1 MLNVVLKIF
10 TKWLTTRL
18 NTSITTIVNQDQ
30 GSFMPGKEAVD
41 NLRRVLQILWEVR
54 DDDDPIAAFSWDA
67 ENVFNR
73 VGSNADIYNMPLASF
88 VLD

>member
-1 MLNVVLKIF
+1 
-10 TKWLTTRL
+10 
-18 NTSITTIVNQDQ
+18 
-30 GSFMPGKEAVD
+30 MPGREAAD

-73 VGSNADIYNMPLASF
+73 VGSNAGIYNMPLASF